1 MRFLAHPSIP
11 VEAPKTRI
19 TASHPT
25 SETRTPQGVA
35 GFSLPAV
42 YHGDTFARQMKGKR
56 LALTNRRARPSSVK
70 HIHPMVAQALRKRL
84 PALGFPIG
92 KALSELCLRMHL
104 CCDRDFPGTQPPSL
118 FGPHEVHLIVGRCIH
133 RHMTHVQISLGARS
147 LEDDGWQRPL
157 LGFMPCPHDTS
168 PVNRSDKRN
177 GCFSVVDA
185 ADVSGISRRKAEL
198 DGCVMEHG
206 FGFVSAQHGTLL
218 PGEVSDLALIVRP
231 ADSRLPRS
239 ERPAEPGG
247 DQQRS
252 ALCDATSPSVT
263 FPSDPRTTGHFLLP
277 MRPHSSLQ

>member
-1 MRFLAHPSIP
+1 MQFLAHPSIP

-25 SETRTPQGVA
+25 QKPAPLKALRVFLCPPSLRRHVCSADEGQAARTHESTSPPELSQA
-35 GFSLPAV
+35 HS
-42 YHGDTFARQMKGKR
+42 
-56 LALTNRRARPSSVK
+56 
-70 HIHPMVAQALRKRL
+70 PMVAQALRKQL

-104 CCDRDFPGTQPPSL
+104 CCDRDFPGAQPSSL

-133 RHMTHVQISLGARS
+133 RHMTHVQLSLGARS

-157 LGFMPCPHDTS
+157 LGFMPRPHDTS

-206 FGFVSAQHGTLL
+206 FGLVSAQHGTLL
-218 PGEVSDLALIVRP
+218 PGEISDLALIVRP

-263 FPSDPRTTGHFLLP
+263 FPSDPRTTRHFLLP